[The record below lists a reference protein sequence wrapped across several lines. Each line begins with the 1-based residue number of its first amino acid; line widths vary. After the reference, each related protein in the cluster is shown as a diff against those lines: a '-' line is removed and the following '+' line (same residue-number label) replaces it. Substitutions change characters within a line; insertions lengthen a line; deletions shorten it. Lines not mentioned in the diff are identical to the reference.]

1 MKNLDGKGILCRF
14 LTLKNV
20 RAMKI
25 ALILLSIM
33 LFRVSATEAFS
44 QERSINLNMSNST
57 IKEVLKEIE
66 NRSDFTF
73 YYNDEAINAN
83 KTVSV
88 NVENSR
94 ILDVLTT
101 ILPNCDFKVVNKN
114 IIITAKPTGTPSATQ
129 QKRTITGSICDVNG
143 DPIVGAN
150 IVVKGTTDGTVTD
163 IDGNFSISVSSG
175 ATLVVSYIGF
185 TSQEI
190 NVGNPLAELN

>member
-1 MKNLDGKGILCRF
+1 MKNLNGKGVLGHF

-114 IIITAKPTGTPSATQ
+114 IIIN
-129 QKRTITGSICDVNG
+129 RTRNNILT
-143 DPIVGAN
+143 IVA
-150 IVVKGTTDGTVTD
+150 
-163 IDGNFSISVSSG
+163 
-175 ATLVVSYIGF
+175 
-185 TSQEI
+185 
-190 NVGNPLAELN
+190 PR